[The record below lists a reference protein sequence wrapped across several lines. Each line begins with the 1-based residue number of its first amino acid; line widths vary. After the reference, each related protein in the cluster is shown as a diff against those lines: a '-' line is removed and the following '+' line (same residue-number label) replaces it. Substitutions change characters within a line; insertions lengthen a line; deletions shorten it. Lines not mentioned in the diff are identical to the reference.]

1 MKQQLLWFLIVGT
14 IGFIVDAGIT
24 HILAKEIGF
33 YPIIARVP
41 AIAIAVIVTFLLNKI
56 FTFKAGN
63 QNWAKAFGAYITAQA
78 ASQAVNFMIYTLL
91 IWSSAAMQ
99 NQPAIAVA
107 IGSIAAMSLTFILSK
122 FWVFKAR

>member
-1 MKQQLLWFLIVGT
+1 MKQQLIWFLIVGT

-56 FTFKAGN
+56 LTFKAKD
-63 QNWAKAFGAYITAQA
+63 QDWVKAFSAYVTTQA
-78 ASQAVNFMIYTLL
+78 ASQTVNFLIYTIL
-91 IWSSAAMQ
+91 IWSSLFMQ
-99 NQPAIAVA
+99 DQPAIAVA
-107 IGSIAAMSLTFILSK
+107 IGSIAAMGLTFILSK
-122 FWVFKAR
+122 FWVFKPR